1 MRIDPRRRVR
11 VPLADDPRPL
21 DEDGEVPPWGRF
33 AAGRGGPS
41 VAGVNALAYNYEHFE
56 LATFMEL
63 GPLGGPRVGDE
74 APPFMATTLAGETVM
89 LADFRGR
96 TVVLET
102 GSATCPTYVKSIG
115 AMSGLAG
122 RFADAVFLVL
132 YTREVHPGEHLGAH
146 RDIADK
152 LRAARLVA
160 EEDRERRTILI
171 DDLQGSAHRAY
182 GAMPNTVHVI
192 DGSGVVVFRAAWSDP
207 ELVEEVL
214 RRLARGDALD
224 GLRAAEARPSRE
236 FRERVLNRA
245 GQQAVRDF
253 AAARPGLRYLNTPAW
268 DIGRPQPALLALARA
283 GAVRG
288 RVLDAACGTGE
299 HALMAAGLG
308 LDATGVDLAPNA
320 VERAREKAR
329 SRGLLARFLVH
340 DALRLPE
347 LGESFDTVLECGLF
361 HSLDGENRAAYAES
375 LRSVVVPGGR
385 YFMLGFSDRV
395 PDESVRRLARARA
408 ESTFAG
414 FNDQLPGDRGPR
426 AGLTREDIQAAFAG
440 GWRVDSIEPATIDSN
455 IHPDGVPAWLAAA
468 TRLPESGS
476 C

>member
-1 MRIDPRRRVR
+1 M
-11 VPLADDPRPL
+11 
-21 DEDGEVPPWGRF
+21 
-33 AAGRGGPS
+33 
-41 VAGVNALAYNYEHFE
+41 AGVNASTYNYEHFE
-56 LATFMEL
+56 LATLMEL
-63 GPLGGPRVGDE
+63 GALGGPRTGDE
-74 APPFMATTLAGETVM
+74 APPFTATALAGETVR

-96 TVVLET
+96 IVVLET
-102 GSATCPTYVKSIG
+102 GSATCPTYVKSID
-115 AMSGLAG
+115 AMNGLVGSFPDVA
-122 RFADAVFLVL
+122 FLVL
-132 YTREVHPGEHLGAH
+132 YTREIHPGERLGAH

-152 LRAARLVA
+152 VRAARLVA
-160 EEDRERRTILI
+160 QQDGERRTILV
-171 DDLQGSAHRAY
+171 DDLGGSAHRAY

-192 DGSGVVVFRAAWSDP
+192 DGSGRVAFRAAWSDP
-207 ELVEEVL
+207 RLVEEVL

-224 GLRAAEARPSRE
+224 GLRAEARPSRE
-236 FRERVLNRA
+236 VHERVLNRA

-253 AAARPGLRYLNTPAW
+253 AAARPGLRYLGTPAW

-320 VERAREKAR
+320 VERARQKAQ
-329 SRGLLARFLVH
+329 SRGLRARFLVH

-361 HSLDGENRAAYAES
+361 HSLDRENRAAYAES
-375 LRSVVVPGGR
+375 LRAVVVPGGR
-385 YFMLGFSDRV
+385 YLMIGFSDRV
-395 PDESVRRLARARA
+395 PEESVRRLARARA

-414 FNDQLPGDRGPR
+414 FDDQLPGDRGPR
-426 AGLTREDIQAAFAG
+426 LGLTRDDIETAFAG
-440 GWRVDSIEPATIDSN
+440 GWRIDSVEPATIDSN
-455 IHPDGVPAWLAAA
+455 IHPDGVPAWLVAV